1 MSPDTL
7 AVDATDFKAIWNC
20 LTFHDL
26 TAEGKQR
33 LIQWAT
39 DRLAPDGVLFI
50 YDRIRLT
57 EPALFP
63 LQQAIWQ
70 RIERE
75 HGVAMRSADSFD
87 AYVTDLGTD
96 NRPARLTDYE
106 AWFAGA
112 GLSSRIL
119 HLHGNIT

>member
-20 LTFHDL
+20 
-26 TAEGKQR
+26 
-33 LIQWAT
+33 
-39 DRLAPDGVLFI
+39 
-50 YDRIRLT
+50 LT

-119 HLHGNIT
+119 HLHGNITWMAATRS